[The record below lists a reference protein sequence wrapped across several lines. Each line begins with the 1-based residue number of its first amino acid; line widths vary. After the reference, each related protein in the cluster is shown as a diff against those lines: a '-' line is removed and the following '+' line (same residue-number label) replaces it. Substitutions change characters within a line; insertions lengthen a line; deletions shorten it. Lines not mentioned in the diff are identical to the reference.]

1 MLVGPVIIIFESTFK
16 DRKQDYNKSMRLE
29 AHNLVQISSCLSLI
43 KVIDCE
49 VNNYNQWLHI
59 NDVVKD
65 LILMSLAPELFVKL
79 QNFMVALDM
88 LDYPEVGVGE

>member
-1 MLVGPVIIIFESTFK
+1 
-16 DRKQDYNKSMRLE
+16 
-29 AHNLVQISSCLSLI
+29 
-43 KVIDCE
+43 VIDCE

-88 LDYPEVGVGE
+88 LDYLEVSFGE